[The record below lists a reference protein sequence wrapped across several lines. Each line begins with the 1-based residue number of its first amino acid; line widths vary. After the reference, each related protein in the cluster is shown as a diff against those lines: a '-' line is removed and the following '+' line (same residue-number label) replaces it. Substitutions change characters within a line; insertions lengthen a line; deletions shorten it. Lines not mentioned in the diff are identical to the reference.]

1 MTNEK
6 KYDVVVWGATGFTGR
21 LVAEYLKKTYG
32 IGKGLKWAVAG
43 RNMTKL
49 KTIHDELDLEGV
61 DIIVADSSQRGSL
74 DAMTSQSR
82 VICTTVGPYALYG
95 SELVAS
101 CVDHQ
106 CHYCDLAGEVQWIR
120 KMIDAHHEEASAK
133 GVKIVNCCGFDSIPS
148 DMGVYYLQK
157 MAKAKTGNHCDE
169 IRFRL
174 KAAKGGFS
182 GGTYASLSNVMEE
195 ASKDKSVWKVLTNP
209 YGLNPDPSF
218 KGPDGKDLQTVL
230 FEKETNSWITPFV
243 MAAINTKIVRRS
255 HALSDY
261 PYGKE
266 FQYDEAIMTGK
277 DFKGRMKATGNA
289 LSLGVMMLA
298 KPGSFFKGVLDK
310 FLPKPGEG
318 PNKKARE
325 EGFFSAR
332 LFGFNNGEHIIVG
345 SVKGDM
351 DPGYGSTSKMIG
363 ECAVCLAHDGDNGI
377 TNGGVLTPSTAMGDA
392 ILDRLQEK
400 AGLTFTVVE

>member
-1 MTNEK
+1 MTKNK
-6 KYDVVVWGATGFTGR
+6 QYDVVVWGATGFTGR
-21 LVAEYLKKTYG
+21 LVAEYLKNTYG
-32 IGKGLKWAVAG
+32 IGKSVKWAIAG

-49 KTIHDELDLEGV
+49 KSIHDALDLEGV

-74 DAMTSQSR
+74 DAMTSVAR
-82 VICTTVGPYALYG
+82 VVCTTVGPYALYG

-101 CVDHQ
+101 CVANGS
-106 CHYCDLAGEVQWIR
+106 HYCDLAGEVQWIR
-120 KMIDAHHEEASAK
+120 RMIDAHHEEASAK
-133 GVKIVNCCGFDSIPS
+133 DVKIVHCCGFDSIPS

-157 MAKAKTGNHCDE
+157 MAKAKTGSHCDE

-182 GGTYASLSNVMEE
+182 GGTYASLSNVMKE
-195 ASKDKSVWKVLTNP
+195 AAKDKSIWKTLTNP

-218 KGPDGKDLQTVL
+218 DGPDGRDLQTVL

-255 HALSDY
+255 HGLAEF

-266 FQYDEAIMTGK
+266 FQYNEAIMTGP

-289 LSLGVMMLA
+289 LSLGVMMAA
-298 KPGSFFKGVLDK
+298 KPGSFLKGVMDK

-332 LFGFNNGEHIIVG
+332 LFGYAKGEEIIVG

-363 ECAVCLAHDGDNGI
+363 ECAVCLAQDGDTGI
-377 TNGGVLTPSTAMGDA
+377 AKGGVITPSTAMGDA

-400 AGLTFTVVE
+400 AGLTFTVLE